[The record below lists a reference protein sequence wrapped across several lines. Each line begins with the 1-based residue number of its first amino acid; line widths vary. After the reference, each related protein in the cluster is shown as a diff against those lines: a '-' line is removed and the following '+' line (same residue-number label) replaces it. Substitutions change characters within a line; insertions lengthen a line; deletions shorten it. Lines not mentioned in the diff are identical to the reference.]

1 MLNKAEEPCV
11 IMASTAY
18 YGFSPENRDEIESNY
33 KIIHSD
39 VKTIEEVGG
48 GSARCMVAEVF

>member
-1 MLNKAEEPCV
+1 MLNKADEPCV
-11 IMASTAY
+11 IMPSTAY
-18 YGFSPENRDEIESNY
+18 YGFDSSNRDELEVNY

-39 VKTIEEVGG
+39 VSTIERIGG